1 MHRIPLERC
10 SSLVMCNN
18 ILISDSGVSN
28 GTSTCQIFDF
38 YVGTSTYIICFCQ
51 QIWVWKMLL
60 TACISDKINLG
71 ESTEVLCSYL
81 CRREKLLA
89 PKYLRNLLSELKHG
103 LK

>member
-38 YVGTSTYIICFCQ
+38 YVGTSTYIGNLFLSTD
-51 QIWVWKMLL
+51 MGNL
-60 TACISDKINLG
+60 TPAS
-71 ESTEVLCSYL
+71 
-81 CRREKLLA
+81 
-89 PKYLRNLLSELKHG
+89 G
-103 LK
+103 L